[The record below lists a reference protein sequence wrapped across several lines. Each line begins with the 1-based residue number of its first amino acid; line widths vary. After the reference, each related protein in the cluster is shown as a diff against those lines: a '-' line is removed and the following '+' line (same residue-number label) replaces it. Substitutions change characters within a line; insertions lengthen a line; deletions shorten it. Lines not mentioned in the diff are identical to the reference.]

1 MGVVVVVTETRPLH
15 LDVGAILVLGLPAS
29 FVGTVLKFN
38 FFFFSAQPCHYS
50 FRYTLWTSL
59 VVQW

>member
-38 FFFFSAQPCHYS
+38 FFFFLPNLATTPSGTPYGL
-50 FRYTLWTSL
+50 R
-59 VVQW
+59 

>member
-38 FFFFSAQPCHYS
+38 FFLFLPNLATTPSGTPYGL
-50 FRYTLWTSL
+50 R
-59 VVQW
+59 